1 MNKSL
6 ETVLKALEH
15 DALAFCSESDWAIV
29 VAECEKA
36 GNVRRISKSAQV
48 ILQKAM
54 SRSEAGRF
62 AAEQR
67 WKGHVPADRGSQSF
81 AQRRAEAEQRVISPA
96 TWETADFVRDLKV
109 LSDETLQEMWSGR
122 PKKYSST
129 DKQRVGAELV
139 ERGLLY
145 EDPEGP
151 SGRPTLPEIDRSP
164 SEPNLELE
172 ALVER
177 IRAGKIARG
186 ENPNENS
193 NDAYNE
199 LEGSDPNLPEN
210 QVGNYTD
217 QSLLYGL
224 HDKNNTVEYK
234 QKMASELLRRGYGVD
249 DIFGVSDDGSGGRLP
264 NPPGSSERK
273 MVPADTMPRGS
284 GVTDDGEQFN
294 GKFSDSRNEDHDN
307 NPARSEY
314 PQGTKLND
322 LPVYSGERF
331 KSELKAAQ
339 IFELVPQ
346 IMKMYRQGRSHVPA
360 SAKPYLVAMN
370 QMSSVHDMYGA
381 DTGKT
386 VIAYAIS
393 NIKFQGV
400 HGRALKAELE
410 ARLKEIR

>member
-6 ETVLKALEH
+6 ETVLKALEQ

-36 GNVRRISKSAQV
+36 GNVRRVSKSAQV

-67 WKGHVPADRGSQSF
+67 WKNHVAADRGPKTFAERRSEAQQRLMSDPPNGGGKSF
-81 AQRRAEAEQRVISPA
+81 A
-96 TWETADFVRDLKV
+96 RDLK
-109 LSDETLQEMWSGR
+109 LLPDRTLIGIRNGSFINNYSDA
-122 PKKYSST
+122 
-129 DKQRVGAELV
+129 DKVKVGEELV
-139 ERGLLY
+139 RRGLLY

-151 SGRPTLPEIDRSP
+151 EGPYTMPPKDLFDSKPEKW
-164 SEPNLELE
+164 EEELKG
-172 ALVER
+172 LVDR

-186 ENPNENS
+186 ENPDENS

-210 QVGNYTD
+210 QVGNYSD
-217 QSLLYGL
+217 ESLLYGL

-234 QKMASELLRRGYGVD
+234 RKMQAELTRRGYDVD
-249 DIFGVSDDGSGGRLP
+249 DIFGVS
-264 NPPGSSERK
+264 
-273 MVPADTMPRGS
+273 DTMPRGS
-284 GVTDDGEQFN
+284 GVTDDGEQFH
-294 GKFSDSRNEDHDN
+294 GKFSDARPQEMYDT
-307 NPARSEY
+307 NPARSQY

-331 KSELKAAQ
+331 KGELKAARL
-339 IFELVPQ
+339 FELVPQ
-346 IMKMYRQGRSHVPA
+346 IMKMHRQGGIKVPA
-360 SAKPYLVAMN
+360 SAKPYLDAMN

-386 VIAYAIS
+386 IVAYALS
-393 NIKFQGV
+393 NIRFQGV
-400 HGRALKAELE
+400 HGKALKAELE
-410 ARLKEIR
+410 ARLKELG